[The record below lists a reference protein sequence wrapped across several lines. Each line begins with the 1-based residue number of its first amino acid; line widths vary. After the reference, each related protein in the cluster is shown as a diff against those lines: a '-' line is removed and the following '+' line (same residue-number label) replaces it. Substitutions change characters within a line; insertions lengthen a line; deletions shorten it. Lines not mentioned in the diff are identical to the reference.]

1 MTARAAAVHDVILG
15 FQDGYQTLV
24 GERGVTLSGGQK
36 QRVTIAR
43 TILKDPCILILDD
56 STSSVDT
63 ETEVEI
69 REALQNLMQNR
80 TTFIIAHRIQS
91 VANADLILVMEPAH
105 KARIVSMS
113 PELTGKLM
121 LFDQWSGATGIQ
133 DPYRRS
139 REFHEQTYLKLEAAA
154 GSWAEKLVPGVSRT

>member
-1 MTARAAAVHDVILG
+1 MIKTILVVCIG
-15 FQDGYQTLV
+15 NICRSAV
-24 GERGVTLSGGQK
+24 GERLLAAALSGNQPPIGVSSAGLAA
-36 QRVTIAR
+36 VTGHPA
-43 TILKDPCILILDD
+43 DP
-56 STSSVDT
+56 TA
-63 ETEVEI
+63 TEV
-69 REALQNLMQNR
+69 AA
-80 TTFIIAHRIQS
+80 AHGVSLEGHVARQFNS
-91 VANADLILVMEPAH
+91 VLGRNSDLILVMEPAH

-154 GSWAEKLVPGVSRT
+154 ASWAEKLVPGVSRT